1 MTFSNFK
8 NFEHF
13 FVGSDHLVK
22 RVAEAASTLQGVTQN
37 YPPYNLLKIDTNRYA
52 IEMSVAGFAKK
63 DITVELTNGNLIVK
77 GAAPKGHE
85 TEQTTDG
92 DWTWPAILYRGLAM
106 RSFTRQW
113 ILADNMEVEAATLQN
128 GILKIVLV
136 EQQIESKKIKIDIAG
151 EE

>member
-22 RVAEAASTLQGVTQN
+22 RVAEAAATLQGVTQN
-37 YPPYNLLKIDTNRYA
+37 YPPYNLLKIDANSYA

-63 DITVELTNGNLIVK
+63 DLSVELTDGNLIVK
-77 GAAPKGHE
+77 GTAPKGHE
-85 TEQTTDG
+85 AEQTTDG

-113 ILADNMEVEAATLQN
+113 ILADNIEVTDVSLKD
-128 GILKIVLV
+128 GILKIALL
-136 EQQIESKKIKIDIAG
+136 EQPLESKKIKINIAG